1 MCTKIYV
8 KSISQSMYS
17 RFYFFAIEEEEEE
30 GEEEEEEEEE
40 KDIRSGELCIN
51 SRICDWNLFF
61 ISCLFNQVAWRMQQG
76 VIPPASM

>member
-1 MCTKIYV
+1 
-8 KSISQSMYS
+8 MYS

-61 ISCLFNQVAWRMQQG
+61 ISCLFNQVA
-76 VIPPASM
+76 